1 MSGRKTPVTYG
12 CIVNDKLI
20 LIRCTWSFERL
31 AVAIFQYFLD
41 IRTSVQY
48 FSAELDVRYPSL
60 IPVILQ
66 TSTADFQYLGQFPV
80 SVKALRVQ
88 CGTSVSK
95 EFLH

>member
-20 LIRCTWSFERL
+20 RCTWSFECFS
-31 AVAIFQYFLD
+31 VAIFQYFLD
-41 IRTSVQY
+41 IRTSVQD
-48 FSAELDVRYPSL
+48 FSTELDVRYPSL

-66 TSTADFQYLGQFPV
+66 ASTADFQFLGQFPV
-80 SVKALRVQ
+80 CVKALSVQ
-88 CGTSVSK
+88 CSLSVGK